1 MPRHLI
7 ERYNEPLLHRYL
19 ELVYRYSDHIHRIT
33 DTVKV
38 QDGTLRREL
47 SVDLTIPSPP
57 ESAGAHSALS
67 LVPLMR
73 GHRGRL
79 FDNLAVADASG
90 RSLSVLAQEENK
102 MVAALL
108 LETTYKF
115 ALRDENL
122 DVDHFDDIWRV
133 GVAIATIPYLSP
145 KHARW
150 IYRKYFSDPKVLA
163 LLGLTDSGRDA
174 LGKLAYFLCD
184 RFMTT
189 AEVAAGPLDKV
200 VLKYSYDS
208 KYREDAQYRD
218 TGSDTALKSQ
228 LRSAFGQRPYSFRI
242 RIPLA
247 FVAQS
252 YHFRMDAPS
261 SAYCSVQ
268 AVLVEAP
275 KAPSEATTTKTTTTL
290 QEWQPPGRLQ
300 YRKTESPASNY
311 AHLYIHGLNRQKHFP
326 LFARVIFYEV
336 PPGSL
341 GSTAIVSAATSL
353 ALVVVAA
360 LSGKYVSSPSIDT
373 AIASLV
379 VALPA
384 TVAFW
389 LQPWPDR
396 HELLTAPLASRLGLL
411 GAGSLAYLGS
421 LLLLIVPAVVPT
433 GPIGRGILQAVFLFL
448 ALASL
453 SCTSLLGRKWVTGLR
468 RFRAA
473 QTRSDV
479 TDRTD

>member
-1 MPRHLI
+1 
-7 ERYNEPLLHRYL
+7 
-19 ELVYRYSDHIHRIT
+19 
-33 DTVKV
+33 
-38 QDGTLRREL
+38 
-47 SVDLTIPSPP
+47 
-57 ESAGAHSALS
+57 
-67 LVPLMR
+67 
-73 GHRGRL
+73 
-79 FDNLAVADASG
+79 
-90 RSLSVLAQEENK
+90 
-102 MVAALL
+102 
-108 LETTYKF
+108 
-115 ALRDENL
+115 
-122 DVDHFDDIWRV
+122 
-133 GVAIATIPYLSP
+133 
-145 KHARW
+145 
-150 IYRKYFSDPKVLA
+150 
-163 LLGLTDSGRDA
+163 
-174 LGKLAYFLCD
+174 
-184 RFMTT
+184 
-189 AEVAAGPLDKV
+189 
-200 VLKYSYDS
+200 
-208 KYREDAQYRD
+208 
-218 TGSDTALKSQ
+218 
-228 LRSAFGQRPYSFRI
+228 
-242 RIPLA
+242 
-247 FVAQS
+247 
-252 YHFRMDAPS
+252 
-261 SAYCSVQ
+261 
-268 AVLVEAP
+268 
-275 KAPSEATTTKTTTTL
+275 
-290 QEWQPPGRLQ
+290 
-300 YRKTESPASNY
+300 
-311 AHLYIHGLNRQKHFP
+311 LNRQKHFP